1 MAREYT
7 VISADAHLDL
17 PPEVWTYRV
26 PAKWRH
32 RAPKTFVMSDGSHA
46 VVCDGSEPHTI
57 GITRNVGVSF
67 EEIPFQV
74 PKFSEPV
81 GNGTPQQRLQEQDR
95 DGMDAEIMFTWANRM
110 FEESKEPELYLALV
124 RAYNEYLA
132 EEYRSVAPD
141 RLFPQG
147 TIPTTGLEDAVRELE
162 HCAKIGLKGV
172 TLHTFPSGHGYP
184 SPVDDRFWAAAL
196 DLNIGLASHGG
207 GRLGGFGG
215 GGKQR
220 EPVFNYPRVIKSA
233 QNHKHDALDLLFS
246 NQNGS
251 TAGMAAM
258 QMAYAGVF
266 DRFPKLQI
274 YFAETMAGWI
284 PFCLFMLD
292 DNYRRYQRMMRH
304 FWGVGDLKRMP
315 SEYVKEHTHWG
326 TLYDPVGIQMR
337 SAIGADRI
345 MFASDFPHAAGDWPN
360 TQKIIEH
367 MFAGVPE
374 DEKALILAENA
385 IRFFHLDSSARKMSE
400 GAKERQK
407 AGMSADAR
415 AF

>member
-1 MAREYT
+1 MAHNYR
-7 VISADAHLDL
+7 VISADSHLDL
-17 PPEVWTYRV
+17 RPEVWTHRV
-26 PAKWRH
+26 PGKWRE

-46 VVCDGSEPHTI
+46 VVCDGSEPQTI

-67 EEIPFQV
+67 EEIPFMV

-81 GNGTPQQRLQEQDR
+81 GNGTAEQRLQEQDR
-95 DGMDAEIMFTWANRM
+95 DGIDAEIMFTWANKM
-110 FEESKEPELYLALV
+110 FESAKDQELYLALV

-132 EEYRSVAPD
+132 EEYMAVAPE

-147 TIPTTGLEDAVRELE
+147 TIPTTGLEDAVRELK
-162 HCAKIGLKGV
+162 HCAELGLKGV
-172 TLHTFPSGHGYP
+172 TLYTFPSGHGYP
-184 SPVDDRFWAAAL
+184 TPEDDRFWAAAI
-196 DLNIGLASHGG
+196 DVNIGLASHGG

-215 GGKQR
+215 GGRQH
-220 EPVFNYPRVIKSA
+220 EPVFKYPRVIKSS

-266 DRFPKLQI
+266 DRFPRLQI

-292 DNYRRYQRMMRH
+292 DNYRRYQPMMRH
-304 FWGVGDLKRMP
+304 FWGVDDLKRKP
-315 SEYVKEHTHWG
+315 SEYIKEHTYWG
-326 TLYDPVGIQMR
+326 TLYDPVGIEVR
-337 SAIGADRI
+337 SAIGPDRI
-345 MFASDFPHAAGDWPN
+345 MFASDFPHAAGDWPD
-360 TQKIIEH
+360 TQKIIED

-374 DEKALILAENA
+374 NEKALMLAENA
-385 IRFFHLDSSARKMSE
+385 IRFFHIDSGTA
-400 GAKERQK
+400 ERTERLK
-407 AGMSADAR
+407 DRRNSGGNIDTR
-415 AF
+415 AS